1 MFTNLFCSILF
12 SLFLIINLVA
22 CDNSANESKK
32 FEGLGKLECQGQ
44 QIRNEFIVQWKD
56 GRISKVKNMNQEQFV
71 NKFIKDNYNEIL
83 TSEPNYRLNFSDNSV
98 KSQATCSKGN
108 WSIDNINVKKLW
120 DEGITGKDV
129 VIAVTDSGV
138 DINHPALKNRIAFN
152 TGESG
157 LDSNGKDKSN
167 NGIDDDN
174 NGYVDDYYGYDFI
187 DNDNNPGDT
196 TGHGTAVAGVI
207 ASEHITFKNS
217 RGSNQRIYG
226 VAPGAKIIPIRFIG
240 SFGADTQTAVN
251 SLKYAVARGAKII
264 NASWGGKDCSSI
276 LPNYVK
282 TLEQKNL
289 LFVAASGNEF
299 LDLDN
304 LGRRAP
310 VYPASLNLKNQ
321 ITVGAIGFFGNKV
334 GFSNYGHNSVEL
346 FAPGSEIITL
356 APNSG
361 NTCYDGTSFA
371 APIVSG
377 TLALLIE
384 AYPDASLLEIK
395 NLILNNV
402 RSSKNYINLTN
413 GTLDLGNL

>member
-1 MFTNLFCSILF
+1 MITNLFCSIFF
-12 SLFLIINLVA
+12 SLVLIVSLTA

-32 FEGLGKLECQGQ
+32 FNGVEKQACQGQ
-44 QIRNEFIVQWKD
+44 QIENEFIVLWKD
-56 GRISKVKNMNQEQFV
+56 GKISKLKGMNKEKFV
-71 NKFIKDNYNEIL
+71 NEYIKDNYDEIL
-83 TSEPNYRLNFSDNSV
+83 TSEPNYRLNFTDNSIR
-98 KSQATCSKGN
+98 SQATCSKGN
-108 WSIDNINVKKLW
+108 WGIDNINVKKLW

-129 VIAVTDSGV
+129 VIAVADSGV
-138 DINHPALKNRIAFN
+138 DVNHPALKNRIALN

-157 LDSNGKDKSN
+157 LDSDGKDKSN
-167 NGIDDDN
+167 NGVDDDK
-174 NGYVDDYYGYDFI
+174 NGYIDDYYGYDLI
-187 DNDNNPGDT
+187 DNDNTPGDT

-217 RGSNQRIYG
+217 SGSNQRIYG
-226 VAPGAKIIPIRFIG
+226 VAPGAKIIPIRFINQL
-240 SFGADTQTAVN
+240 GADTQTAVN

-264 NASWGGKDCSSI
+264 NASWGGIDCSSI

-282 TLEQKNL
+282 TLEQKDL
-289 LFVAASGNEF
+289 LFVAASGNEY

-304 LGRRAP
+304 LGQRAP

-334 GFSNYGHNSVEL
+334 AFSNYGHNSVEL
-346 FAPGSEIITL
+346 FAPGSEILTL

-361 NTCYDGTSFA
+361 NTCFDGTSFA

-377 TLALLIE
+377 ALALLME

-395 NLILNNV
+395 KLILDNV